1 MPGLQE
7 WIGGIAATLT
17 TCSFIPQVW
26 RVLKTHHTKDISL
39 GMYALFTGGVALWMV
54 YGILLGAWPIIIAN
68 CITLVLAG
76 MVLVLKIRFG

>member
-26 RVLKTHHTKDISL
+26 RVLQTRHTKDISL